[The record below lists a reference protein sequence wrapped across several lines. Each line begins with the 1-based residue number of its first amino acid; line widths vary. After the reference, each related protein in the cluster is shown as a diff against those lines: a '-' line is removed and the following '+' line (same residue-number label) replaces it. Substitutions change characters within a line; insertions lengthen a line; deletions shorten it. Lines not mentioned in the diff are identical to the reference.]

1 VNDTSRTE
9 QTRTV
14 RPAGA
19 STGVRP
25 IGQVCTL
32 QRADTEGTEA
42 DQNGGYSRIYQ
53 RIVGHAA

>member
-25 IGQVCTL
+25 IGQFCTL

-42 DQNGGYSRIYQ
+42 DQNGGSARASLELDESQ
-53 RIVGHAA
+53 